1 MSTVHETA
9 LHGRVALITG
19 AAGGQGRA
27 HAVRL
32 AEAGADLILTD
43 LGSTDVQGERLAETA
58 RLARARGA
66 RVVARPADVRTPAA
80 VGDLAD
86 RGVAEL
92 GRLDVVVANAG
103 VIRTGSTLETSQDD
117 WHLTL
122 DVNLTGTW
130 NTCRAALPHLIHGGR
145 GGSIIVIGSIHS
157 LRASGTAVAY
167 TASKHGLLGL
177 AKALAME
184 FAPYSIRVNSVHPTT
199 VLTDMLRGLSPQVSP
214 DELAE
219 HYLGFNALP
228 VPWVE
233 PNDVSSLVA
242 FLASDEARY
251 ITGAA
256 VPVDAGTLLLG
267 PSASGS

>member
-1 MSTVHETA
+1 MNTVHESA

-19 AAGGQGRA
+19 AAGDQGRA
-27 HAVRL
+27 HALRL
-32 AEAGADLILTD
+32 ADAGADLILTD
-43 LGSTDVQGERLAETA
+43 LSATDTQRERLAETSQ
-58 RLARARGA
+58 LARARGA
-66 RVVARPADVRTPAA
+66 HVVAGPADVRVPAEL
-80 VGDLAD
+80 GDLVEL
-86 RGVAEL
+86 GVAGL

-117 WHLTL
+117 WQLAL
-122 DVNLTGTW
+122 DVNLTGAW
-130 NTCRAALPHLIHGGR
+130 NTCRAALPHLIRGGR
-145 GGSIIVIGSIHS
+145 GGSIIMIGSIYA

-177 AKALAME
+177 AKALAVE
-184 FAPYSIRVNSVHPTT
+184 FAPHSIRVNSVHPTT
-199 VLTDMLRGLSPQVSP
+199 VLTEMLLAISPQVAP
-214 DELAE
+214 DELAD

-233 PNDVSSLVA
+233 PTDVSSLVA

-256 VPVDAGTLLLG
+256 LPVDAGTLLLG
-267 PSASGS
+267 PRASSS